1 MGLSLP
7 QTENIKGMITR
18 FVHEH
23 EVITASIAFVR
34 AVDHTVDPVSRQE
47 VLDILTG
54 MCREMLLVHVPMD
67 ISSSKVPRNLHLYVR
82 GPGYDNLFRA
92 SKKPSPDFSYRKP
105 DGGESVVR
113 ERSVD

>member
-7 QTENIKGMITR
+7 QIDDVKRMITR

-47 VLDILTG
+47 VIDILTG

-82 GPGYDNLFRA
+82 GPGYDNLFRG
-92 SKKPSPDFSYRKP
+92 SRQSEIQRTL
-105 DGGESVVR
+105 
-113 ERSVD
+113 